1 MAGSTKPRNGQHRV
15 LRWVVAVA
23 AWLVVVLLL
32 GLVLFRPTGGLSQY
46 EFLAV
51 FAVAAVV
58 VSLGLRTFWPKTR

>member
-1 MAGSTKPRNGQHRV
+1 
-15 LRWVVAVA
+15 VA